1 MQTSKYRDE
10 CPYSTYDLGA
20 KNNMLLLYECGLH
33 LSLWINAFKTYLYL
47 KSLNL
52 YLLYNKQLL
61 SVTKTKMKTL
71 FQSFAYLKLFV
82 QYRRYH
88 HIKLYQIVII
98 LKWFNL
104 SFQVLFQWQNNT
116 FHLVLHFTV
125 AKYML
130 TDLNYEPR
138 TEVLI
143 FHINY
148 LFRIKKWWNNINTIW
163 SISNEFLQD
172 NQ

>member
-71 FQSFAYLKLFV
+71 FQSFDLLKFWMFAYLKLFV

-130 TDLNYEPR
+130 TDLNYE
-138 TEVLI
+138 TENWSFNLS
-143 FHINY
+143 Y
-148 LFRIKKWWNNINTIW
+148 RLFI
-163 SISNEFLQD
+163 QD
-172 NQ
+172 